1 MLQKRLQV
9 GLCVIALLSLV
20 PFDLCQAKSKGKDKA
35 QPADVFTP
43 PAEMTANI
51 PTFVDGSGQPLKP
64 FDATG
69 ADGSEPNIDVIRRL
83 PSLTGP
89 QRKALDKLL
98 ADSRVQKAALQD
110 GIKSMQSQLKNRQ
123 TSSNKPGAKP
133 QPNALTKPAISFT
146 PAKPQVANAA
156 GQEMDNAMEM
166 QQQGEMREQETMVQE
181 PPPEEEIK
189 AKIQSSTDQ
198 IKQANKQLWQFAV
211 SVLTAQQRDELD
223 KMRHGQLMITTANG
237 SQSLTDKKSDTVLG
251 AMNPY
256 KPESVSASINK
267 GALKRILSNQGK
279 HEKTPDFSGL

>member
-1 MLQKRLQV
+1 
-9 GLCVIALLSLV
+9 
-20 PFDLCQAKSKGKDKA
+20 
-35 QPADVFTP
+35 
-43 PAEMTANI
+43 
-51 PTFVDGSGQPLKP
+51 
-64 FDATG
+64 
-69 ADGSEPNIDVIRRL
+69 
-83 PSLTGP
+83 
-89 QRKALDKLL
+89 
-98 ADSRVQKAALQD
+98 
-110 GIKSMQSQLKNRQ
+110 
-123 TSSNKPGAKP
+123 
-133 QPNALTKPAISFT
+133 
-146 PAKPQVANAA
+146 
-156 GQEMDNAMEM
+156 
-166 QQQGEMREQETMVQE
+166 VQE